1 MDALNGLLYGLS
13 VAFEFHNLGL
23 LLAGCLLGTLVGVL
37 PGLGPVGAISILLPL
52 TFQLPPAGAII
63 MLAGIY
69 NGAMYGG
76 STTSILI
83 NVPGEAASAVTCLD
97 GYAMARKGRAGT
109 ALGIAV
115 FGSFIAGTVGLIGL
129 QLIGGPLSVLAL
141 KFGPP
146 EYFAIILMGFT
157 FIVYLAQGSLIKAA
171 IMALAGILLSL
182 IGLDPITSEQR
193 FTFGNIH
200 LFEGLSVVPLAIG
213 LFGLTEVFV
222 NLEKTAPARVLQ
234 VKIKNMFPNKSQW
247 LRARWAI
254 ARGTVI
260 GFFMGILPG
269 GGPVL
274 STFMAYGVE
283 KRMSKH
289 PEKFGHGAIEGVAA
303 PESANNAAASTS
315 FIPLM
320 TLGIPP
326 NVVLAVLFG
335 AFMIHGVTPGP
346 LLMTQHP
353 EIFWGV
359 IASMYMGNV
368 ILMILNLPLIPLW
381 VQVLRIP
388 DKILY
393 PLIVLFCLLGAYSV
407 HNSVFDTGVM
417 LLFGM
422 VGYLLNKFDFEPA
435 PLILGFVL
443 GPLFEVNLRRSLLM
457 SQGSFA
463 IFVERPIA
471 LTALIVCVIL
481 IILPL
486 VKTFRNLKSH

>member
-23 LLAGCLLGTLVGVL
+23 LLAGCLLGTFVGVL

-115 FGSFIAGTVGLIGL
+115 FGSFIAGTVGLVGL
-129 QLIGGPLSVLAL
+129 QLIGVPLSVLAL

-157 FIVYLAQGSLIKAA
+157 FIVYLAQGSMIKAA
-171 IMALAGILLSL
+171 LMALAGILLSL

-213 LFGLTEVFV
+213 LFGLAEVFV
-222 NLEKTAPARVLQ
+222 NLEKTAPTRVLQ
-234 VKIKNMFPNKSQW
+234 VNIRNMFPNKGQW

-283 KRMSKH
+283 KRVSKH
-289 PEKFGHGAIEGVAA
+289 PDKFGHGAIEGVAA

-368 ILMILNLPLIPLW
+368 ILLILNLPLIPMW

-393 PLIVLFCLLGAYSV
+393 PLIVLFCLLGAYSIN
-407 HNSVFDTGVM
+407 NSVFDMAVM
-417 LLFGM
+417 VLFG
-422 VGYLLNKFDFEPA
+422 VIGYLLNKFDYEPA

-443 GPLFEVNLRRSLLM
+443 GPMFEVNLRRSLLM

-471 LTALIVCVIL
+471 LVALAVCVML
-481 IILPL
+481 IFLPL

>member
-1 MDALNGLLYGLS
+1 MDAFNGLFYGLS
-13 VAFEFHNLGL
+13 VAFELHNLL
-23 LLAGCLLGTLVGVL
+23 LVFTGCLLGTLVGVL

-83 NVPGEAASAVTCLD
+83 NVPGETASVVTCLD
-97 GYAMARKGRAGT
+97 GYAMAKRGQAGA
-109 ALGIAV
+109 ALGISV
-115 FGSFIAGTVGLIGL
+115 FGSFIAGTAGLIGL
-129 QLIGGPLSVLAL
+129 QLVAAPLSTLAL

-146 EYFAIILMGFT
+146 EYLAIILMGFT
-157 FIVYLAQGSLIKAA
+157 FIVYLAQRSMIKA
-171 IMALAGILLSL
+171 ILMMLTGLTLSM
-182 IGLDPITSEQR
+182 IGLDPITSQQR
-193 FTFGNIH
+193 MTFGNLH
-200 LFEGLSVVPLAIG
+200 LFEGINVAPLAIG
-213 LFGLTEVFV
+213 LFGLAEVFN
-222 NLEKTAPARVLQ
+222 NLEKTAPAKILNVR
-234 VKIKNMFPNKSQW
+234 IKNLFPDKQQW
-247 LRARWAI
+247 LQAKWAI
-254 ARGTVI
+254 VRGTMI

-274 STFMAYGVE
+274 STFIAYGVE
-283 KRMSKH
+283 KRVSKH
-289 PEKFGHGAIEGVAA
+289 PEQFGQGAIEGVAA

-335 AFMIHGVTPGP
+335 AFLIHGVTPGP

-359 IASMYMGNV
+359 IASMYLGNV
-368 ILMILNLPLIPLW
+368 ILLILNLPLIPLW

-393 PLIVLFCLLGAYSV
+393 PLIILFCLIGAYSIN
-407 HNSVFDTGVM
+407 NSIFDIGVM
-417 LLFGM
+417 
-422 VGYLLNKFDFEPA
+422 
-435 PLILGFVL
+435 ITI
-443 GPLFEVNLRRSLLM
+443 RRGGLSAEKIRL
-457 SQGSFA
+457 
-463 IFVERPIA
+463 
-471 LTALIVCVIL
+471 
-481 IILPL
+481 
-486 VKTFRNLKSH
+486 